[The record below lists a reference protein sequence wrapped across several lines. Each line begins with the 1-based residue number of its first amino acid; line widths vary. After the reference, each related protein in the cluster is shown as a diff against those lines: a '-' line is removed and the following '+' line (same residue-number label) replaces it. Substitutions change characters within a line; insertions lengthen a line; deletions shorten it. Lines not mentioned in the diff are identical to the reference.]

1 MRLVAVALLV
11 ATTAACHRPTPPR
24 ADVATPEACVT
35 PATWVLP
42 ATGRTQTTPDVLAR
56 AARARFVLLGEM
68 HDRADH
74 HRWQADVIAG
84 LLARRADVVVGFEM
98 FPRRT
103 QPALD
108 RWVAGQLDEPAF
120 LAATD
125 WDTVWSF
132 DPVLYMPLFHLA
144 RLNRL
149 PMVALNVERGLV
161 SRVGREGW
169 DAVPA
174 TEREG
179 VGTPAPASPSYQAE
193 LDAVFAA
200 HGQAIDAA
208 AAKHFVE
215 AQLTWDRAI
224 AEALVSASQHDPGAL
239 VVGVMGSGHVER
251 GNGVPHQLTAL
262 GVPARDIVVLLPWDA
277 GRACA
282 ERTADL
288 ADAVFG
294 IAPGDTPVAPP
305 RLGVLLRP
313 ATGGVEVIEVTAGST
328 GAAAGL
334 RTGDVIVDAAGT
346 SVTSAGVLRAIVAR
360 VAPGTWL
367 PLRVRRGGRTRALV
381 ARFGPT
387 P

>member
-1 MRLVAVALLV
+1 MRRLAIGLLL
-11 ATTAACHRPTPPR
+11 AITAACHRPTPPR
-24 ADVATPEACVT
+24 AAGTAPEACVA
-35 PATWVLP
+35 PATWVVP

-68 HDRADH
+68 HDRGDH

-84 LLARRADVVVGFEM
+84 LLAHRTTVMVGFEM

-108 RWVAGQLDEPAF
+108 RWVAGELDEPAF

-125 WDTVWSF
+125 WDTVWGF
-132 DPVLYMPLFHLA
+132 DPALYMPLFHLA

-161 SRVGREGW
+161 ARVGREGW

-179 VGTPAPASPSYQAE
+179 VGTPAPASPDYQAE

-200 HGQAIDAA
+200 HGQAVDASA
-208 AAKHFVE
+208 GKHFVE

-224 AEALVSASQHDPGAL
+224 AEALVTASQRDPGAL

-251 GNGVPHQLTAL
+251 GHGVPHQLAAL
-262 GVPARDIVVLLPWDA
+262 GVPARDVVVLLPWDT
-277 GRACA
+277 GRECA
-282 ERTADL
+282 ERTPDL

-294 IAPGDTPVAPP
+294 IAPGDAPAAPP

-313 ATGGVEVIEVTAGST
+313 ATGGVEVMEVTAGSV

-334 RTGDVIVDAAGT
+334 RAGDVIVDAAGT